1 MPELQ
6 IQAFSEEHL
15 DAASKLLAARH
26 ARHLE
31 AEPLLPSEIDFRAEV
46 EALWNAEGTS
56 GVFAL
61 RGGELAGYLIGVR
74 REERIWGPNVWI
86 EFAGHAA
93 ERPEIIRELYAVAA
107 ADWVEEGRTRHY
119 AQVPAT
125 DTELGDAWFRL
136 SFGAQHA
143 AGIQETPMSLNGSP
157 PGVKVRPA
165 AAEDAE
171 AALVLEQVLSHHQGR
186 SPVFSGGPWST
197 EAEIRDEFLKDVDDP
212 DVGIF
217 IAELDGCPVG
227 LLAMVAAEKSSMHSG
242 LARPERAALLAF
254 AATDPEARG
263 SGAGLALTNAG
274 LAWAGD
280 KGYPVVVT
288 DWRETN
294 LLSSR
299 FWPNRGFRRTFL
311 RLYRSIP

>member
-6 IQAFSEEHL
+6 IQPFSEQHL
-15 DAASKLLAARH
+15 DAAGRLLAQRH
-26 ARHLE
+26 ARQLD
-31 AEPLLPSEIDFRAEV
+31 AEPLLPSEIDFRSEV
-46 EALWNAEGTS
+46 AALWNGEGAS
-56 GVFAL
+56 GVVGL
-61 RGGELAGYLIGVR
+61 RRGELAGYLIGVR
-74 REERIWGPNVWI
+74 RDDGIWGPNVWI
-86 EFAGHAA
+86 ELAGHAVA
-93 ERPEIIRELYAVAA
+93 EPEMIRELYAVAA
-107 ADWVEEGRTRHY
+107 EDWVGEGRTRHY
-119 AQVPAT
+119 ALVPAT
-125 DTELGDAWFRL
+125 DTELVDAWFRL

-143 AGIQETPMSLNGSP
+143 AGIQETPQSLNGSP
-157 PGVKVRPA
+157 QGIEVRPA
-165 AAEDAE
+165 AAEDAD
-171 AALVLEQVLSHHQGR
+171 AAMVLDRVLPLHQGR
-186 SPVFSGGPWST
+186 SPVFSPGPPST

-212 DVGIF
+212 EIGIF
-217 IAELDGCPVG
+217 IAELEGQPVG

-254 AATDPEARG
+254 AATRPEARG

-274 LAWAGD
+274 LAWAREQD
-280 KGYPVVVT
+280 YPVVLT